1 MSESIDF
8 INFNQSILE
17 TSENTL
23 NVRTERV
30 NLFHSSD
37 IYIQMCT
44 ETSADQLQQ
53 SVLQLL

>member
-30 NLFHSSD
+30 NLIHSSD
-37 IYIQMCT
+37 IYIPMCT

>member
-1 MSESIDF
+1 MWESIDF
-8 INFNQSILE
+8 IHFNQSVLE

-23 NVRTERV
+23 NVRTQRI
-30 NLFHSSD
+30 NLIHSSD